1 VDGWTWRDL
10 RVLARAKLIILPAIS
25 STLCSVSLSLKRVRV
40 GMEFVWCSDLLLFR
54 SKRSLN
60 CIMVLSYVVV
70 VSLCCGVRCS
80 FRWHLV
86 LNMSVGFLP
95 FRLRLRP
102 RQILRR
108 KRDNMIS

>member
-1 VDGWTWRDL
+1 VDVWTWRDL

-40 GMEFVWCSDLLLFR
+40 GMEFIWCSDLLLFR
-54 SKRSLN
+54 NKRSLN
-60 CIMVLSYVVV
+60 CMIVLSSVVV

-86 LNMSVGFLP
+86 HQHV
-95 FRLRLRP
+95 
-102 RQILRR
+102 RR
-108 KRDNMIS
+108 FPSFPSPSISKADSSSKTR